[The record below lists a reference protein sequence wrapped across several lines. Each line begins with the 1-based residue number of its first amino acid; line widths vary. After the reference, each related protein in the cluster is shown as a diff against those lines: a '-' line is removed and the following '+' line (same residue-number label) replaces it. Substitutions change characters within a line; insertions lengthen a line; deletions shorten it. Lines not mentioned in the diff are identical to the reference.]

1 MGYVVREQSQGD
13 LGGSGKNKGNN
24 WHKDP
29 KSIKEG
35 KEGGKKD
42 ANVKKRKPYASGGMK
57 NRDGERTDD

>member
-1 MGYVVREQSQGD
+1 MGFTVREGAQGD
-13 LGGSGKNKGNN
+13 MGGGGKNKGNN

-29 KSIKEG
+29 KSIHEG

-42 ANVKKRKPYASGGMK
+42 ANVKKRKPSGGMK